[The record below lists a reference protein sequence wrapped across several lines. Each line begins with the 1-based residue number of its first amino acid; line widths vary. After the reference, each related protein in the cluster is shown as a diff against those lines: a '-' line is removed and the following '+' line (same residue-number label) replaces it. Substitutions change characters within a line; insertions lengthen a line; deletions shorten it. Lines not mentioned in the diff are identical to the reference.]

1 LPDTSA
7 AHLREYRHS
16 SDLYVDRAVG
26 DKPAATDRAAIHQ
39 CKGVN
44 RVVVVLVQLKLL
56 RNMLLFDEDAP
67 PYGVGVEQSFGRF
80 DRNDARDAN
89 HAMLLARPLHMV
101 KWVAAILRACATL
114 RRGLVSIVETEK
126 PRKATA
132 AEIQRAAEVIL
143 DSSYP
148 IALTGAG
155 MSVESGIPPFRGPG
169 GLWTKYGEPPMNQFQ
184 RFMADPRK
192 AWEERLS
199 SRNDEFYKPLTEAK
213 PNPGHFALA
222 ELEALGLL
230 RFVITQNVDDL
241 HRQAGQK
248 SLAEIHGNWKLIRCL
263 ECTLR
268 FRREQIDLSV
278 LPPRCPECDG
288 ILKSDT
294 VSFGEPIPIDVL
306 KQCAAHAGKAD
317 LVIVAGTS
325 ATVYPA
331 AGFALEVKQRGGV
344 MVEVNLYDSEIT
356 PICDVSLGGGSAE
369 VLPKLVKAVSA
380 LRRSR
385 AS

>member
-1 LPDTSA
+1 MA
-7 AHLREYRHS
+7 
-16 SDLYVDRAVG
+16 
-26 DKPAATDRAAIHQ
+26 
-39 CKGVN
+39 
-44 RVVVVLVQLKLL
+44 
-56 RNMLLFDEDAP
+56 
-67 PYGVGVEQSFGRF
+67 
-80 DRNDARDAN
+80 
-89 HAMLLARPLHMV
+89 
-101 KWVAAILRACATL
+101 
-114 RRGLVSIVETEK
+114 EK
-126 PRKATA
+126 PRKATD
-132 AEIQRAAEVIL
+132 AEIQRAAEVVL
-143 DSSYP
+143 DASYP

-184 RFMADPRK
+184 RFMADPKK

-199 SRNDEFYKPLTEAK
+199 TRNDEFYKPLTEAK
-213 PNPGHFALA
+213 PNPGHVALA
-222 ELEALGLL
+222 ELESLGLL

-263 ECTLR
+263 DCGLR
-268 FRREQIDLSV
+268 FRREQINLEE
-278 LPPRCPECDG
+278 LPPRCPECAG

-306 KQCAAHAGKAD
+306 NQCAAHAAKAD

-344 MVEVNLYDSEIT
+344 MVEVNLYESELT
-356 PICDVSLGGGSAE
+356 PICDFSLGGASAD
-369 VLPKLVKAVSA
+369 VLPRLVKAASA
-380 LRRSR
+380 IRRSR